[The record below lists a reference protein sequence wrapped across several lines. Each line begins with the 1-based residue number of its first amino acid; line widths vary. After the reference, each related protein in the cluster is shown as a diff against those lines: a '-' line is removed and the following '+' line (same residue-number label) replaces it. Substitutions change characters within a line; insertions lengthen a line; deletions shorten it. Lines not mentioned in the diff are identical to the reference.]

1 MARSVRG
8 LRGAMLGR
16 RVSRGGG
23 TWAGAVSESAAVFL
37 SAVIITLDEEARIA
51 DAVASVRPWVGEVL
65 VLDGGSTDAT
75 LTRARAAGARVEQ
88 HPFDSFVS
96 QKQRA
101 VELAR
106 GELVFALDADERV
119 GPTLGRAL
127 AEAARGWTSASKPAR
142 VRRLNYLDGVPL
154 RHGRW
159 GRDRPLR
166 LFDRRRASYGG
177 EDPHDHVVAE
187 DPTRLTRLLDGNLHH
202 DLDRDTRAY
211 VRGTV
216 RHARRAAASIAHRGR
231 PGPAAP
237 LLHGG
242 AHLIRTLALGAP
254 LDGRR
259 GWTVAWVGALGTAR
273 KYRIARRLAS

>member
-1 MARSVRG
+1 M
-8 LRGAMLGR
+8 
-16 RVSRGGG
+16 
-23 TWAGAVSESAAVFL
+23 SESAAVFL

-51 DAVASVRPWVGEVL
+51 DAVASIRPWVGEVL
-65 VLDGGSTDAT
+65 VLDGGSRDAT
-75 LTRARAAGARVEQ
+75 VQRARALGARVEQ
-88 HPFDSFVS
+88 HPFDGFVS

-106 GELVFALDADERV
+106 GDLIFALDADERV
-119 GPTLGRAL
+119 DPTLGRAL
-127 AEAARGWTSASKPAR
+127 SEAARSWSVASKPAR
-142 VRRLNYLDGVPL
+142 VRRLNYLDGEPL

-159 GRDRPLR
+159 GRDRPVR
-166 LFDRRRASYGG
+166 LFDRRRATYGG
-177 EDPHDHVVAE
+177 EDPHDHVVVEEA
-187 DPTRLTRLLDGNLHH
+187 TRLLAGILHH

-216 RHARRAAASIAHRGR
+216 RHARRAATSIARRGH
-231 PGPAAP
+231 PSPAAP

-242 AHLIRTLALGAP
+242 AHLVRTLALGAP